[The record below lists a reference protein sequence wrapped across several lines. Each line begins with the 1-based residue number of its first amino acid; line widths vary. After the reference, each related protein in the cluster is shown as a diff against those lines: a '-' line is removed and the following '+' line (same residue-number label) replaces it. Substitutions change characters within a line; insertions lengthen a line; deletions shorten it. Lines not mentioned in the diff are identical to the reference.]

1 MFIEPLETDSKF
13 VVCSEK
19 RPVTELCAVGNLF
32 PNSQQ
37 LYEMMAGI
45 YEGLSKDEGRRIS
58 KISAPPSLINMY
70 LSNEP
75 NSRWTVSL
83 KANKAT
89 STLENF

>member
-1 MFIEPLETDSKF
+1 VK
-13 VVCSEK
+13 K
-19 RPVTELCAVGNLF
+19 RPLTELCAVGNLF

-37 LYEMMAGI
+37 LYEIAGI

-75 NSRWTVSL
+75 NSRWAVSL